1 MRLCEKEIVCSC
13 RVAGHERLAFFCMEH
28 LQRAQEL
35 SQLLGFEL
43 MVTSLP
49 VSKVDPSN
57 VFLSSSVLNKCR
69 VSVGY
74 TADDFAN
81 VPRRR

>member
-43 MVTSLP
+43 L
-49 VSKVDPSN
+49 VSALSTPSKC
-57 VFLSSSVLNKCR
+57 SVP
-69 VSVGY
+69 VGY
-74 TADDFAN
+74 RAEDFAN